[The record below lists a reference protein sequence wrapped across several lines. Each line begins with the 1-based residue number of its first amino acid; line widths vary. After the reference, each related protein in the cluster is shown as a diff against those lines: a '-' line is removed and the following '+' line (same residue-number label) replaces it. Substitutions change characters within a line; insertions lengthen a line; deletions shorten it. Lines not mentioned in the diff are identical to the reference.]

1 MIHVNIFRII
11 EPSMTLQR
19 GKTFQ
24 KCKNKKQRALERKVD
39 VWATF

>member
-1 MIHVNIFRII
+1 MIYMNIFRII
-11 EPSMTLQR
+11 EPGMTFQR

-24 KCKNKKQRALERKVD
+24 KCKNKKQRVQERKVD